1 MIASLNGIITL
12 IGKSDIVLEVNGVG
26 YLLNVSSKLIAS
38 LDVIGSK
45 LILFTD
51 LQIKDDKIVMYGFA
65 SLKDQNIFKLL
76 QTVQGVGPKAALS
89 ILSTLNVDEIILA
102 ITSGDKAMISRADGI
117 GPKVAAR
124 VTTELVEKVLNFDN
138 DVSNNF
144 TSKNLPNTTQEK
156 LNLNKIDDDYT
167 DLSAEVEDIISALV
181 NLGYSRSE
189 VFSVVMKIKNDFSPN
204 DISKNFTVSQIVP
217 IALKE
222 LSGGIE
228 WQTKIK
234 WMIGWFILKF

>member
-12 IGKSDIVLEVNGVG
+12 IGKSNIVLEVNGIG

-65 SLKDQNIFKLL
+65 SLMDQNIFKLL

-102 ITSGDKAMISRADGI
+102 ITSGDKAMIARADGI

-124 VTTELVEKVLNFDN
+124 VTTELVEKVLNFN
-138 DVSNNF
+138 KNVSNNF
-144 TSKNLPNTTQEK
+144 IGKNLPNTTQEK

-189 VFSVVMKIKNDFSPN
+189 VFPVVMKIKNDSSLN
-204 DISKNFTVSQIVP
+204 NTSKNFTVSQIVP

-228 WQTKIK
+228 
-234 WMIGWFILKF
+234 

>member
-1 MIASLNGIITL
+1 MIASLNGILIL

-45 LILFTD
+45 IILFTD

-124 VTTELVEKVLNFDN
+124 VTTELVEKVLNFN
-138 DVSNNF
+138 NNVSNNIV
-144 TSKNLPNTTQEK
+144 SKNLPNTTQEK
-156 LNLNKIDDDYT
+156 LNLNKNENDYT
-167 DLSAEVEDIISALV
+167 DLSTEVEDIISALV

-189 VFSVVMKIKNDFSPN
+189 VFPVVMKIKNDSSLN
-204 DISKNFTVSQIVP
+204 NTSENFTVSQIVP

-228 WQTKIK
+228 
-234 WMIGWFILKF
+234 

>member
-124 VTTELVEKVLNFDN
+124 VTTELVEKVLNFN
-138 DVSNNF
+138 NNVSNNLV
-144 TSKNLPNTTQEK
+144 SKNLPNTTQEK
-156 LNLNKIDDDYT
+156 LNLNKVDDDFT

-189 VFSVVMKIKNDFSPN
+189 VFSVVMKIKNDSSPN
-204 DISKNFTVSQIVP
+204 NISKNFTVSQIVP

-228 WQTKIK
+228 
-234 WMIGWFILKF
+234 

>member
-1 MIASLNGIITL
+1 MIASLNGILTL
-12 IGKSDIVLEVNGVG
+12 IGKSEIVLEVNGVG
-26 YLLNVSSKLIAS
+26 YFLNVSSKLIAS
-38 LDVIGSK
+38 LDEIGSK
-45 LILFTD
+45 LTLFTD

-65 SLKDQNIFKLL
+65 SSKDQNIFKLL

-117 GPKVAAR
+117 GPRVAGR
-124 VTTELVEKVLNFDN
+124 ITTELVEKVINFN
-138 DVSNNF
+138 NNISNNF
-144 TSKNLPNTTQEK
+144 IDKNLADIIQVK
-156 LNLNKIDDDYT
+156 SNLNKDNDIP
-167 DLSAEVEDIISALV
+167 DLSVAVEDSISALV

-189 VFSVVMKIKNDFSPN
+189 VFPVVMKIKNDNSLN
-204 DISKNFTVSQIVP
+204 TNKNFTVSEIIP

-228 WQTKIK
+228 
-234 WMIGWFILKF
+234 

>member
-124 VTTELVEKVLNFDN
+124 VTTELVEKVLNFN
-138 DVSNNF
+138 NNISNNLV
-144 TSKNLPNTTQEK
+144 SKNLPNTTQEK
-156 LNLNKIDDDYT
+156 LNLNKVDDDYT

-189 VFSVVMKIKNDFSPN
+189 VFSVVMKIKNDSSPN
-204 DISKNFTVSQIVP
+204 NISKNFTVSQIVP

-228 WQTKIK
+228 
-234 WMIGWFILKF
+234 